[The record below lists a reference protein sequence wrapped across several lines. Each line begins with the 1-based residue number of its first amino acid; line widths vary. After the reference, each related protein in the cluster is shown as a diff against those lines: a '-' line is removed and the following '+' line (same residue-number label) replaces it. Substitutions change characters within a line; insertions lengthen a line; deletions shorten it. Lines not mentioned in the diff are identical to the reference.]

1 MTLHRLTLRLLN
13 ESERRSASVA
23 NKEKKQTTAGGSYSH
38 DAQSSVLMMQ
48 SRPS

>member
-1 MTLHRLTLRLLN
+1 MTLYGLALRLLN

-23 NKEKKQTTAGGSYSH
+23 SKKKKQRTAGDSYSH